1 MLYYL
6 WQLILTR
13 KTIGVSIMIKKLAV
27 ALTISAS
34 VIALSAC
41 SDGGDK
47 EKVVETEAGDIT
59 KAEFYEALKAQQGE
73 QVLNELVTVKVLE
86 QDYEVT
92 DKELDA
98 EIDTFKDQLGDQFEM
113 WMQQQ
118 GFQDEESLKKVLKLS
133 LLQEAAA
140 SEGVE
145 VSEDEMKEK
154 YDKLKTEIEAQHILV
169 DDEETAKEVKK
180 KLDDGES
187 FKDLAKEYSKDE
199 ENAKDA
205 GKLGYFS
212 TGEMDPEFEDAAYN
226 LDIDEISDPV
236 MSQFGFHIIKVTDK
250 RESEEDIGSFEDNE
264 SMIRRQ
270 IMDEKVNPI
279 EAQERIEK
287 IMEDANIKVNIDEY
301 KDMFKQPEPEAEPT
315 EEDAP
320 KDEDTEEDAE

>member
-1 MLYYL
+1 
-6 WQLILTR
+6 
-13 KTIGVSIMIKKLAV
+13 MIKKLAI

-34 VIALSAC
+34 VITLSAC
-41 SDGGDK
+41 GDN
-47 EKVVETEAGDIT
+47 EDVVETEAGNIT
-59 KAEFYEALKAQQGE
+59 KDEFYEALKTQQGE

-92 DKELDA
+92 DEELDE
-98 EIDTFKDQLGDQFEM
+98 EINTFKDQLGDQFEM

-118 GFQDEESLKKVLKLS
+118 GFEDEESLKKVLKLS
-133 LLQEAAA
+133 LLQEEAA

-145 VSEDEMKEK
+145 ISEDEMEEK
-154 YDKLKTEIEAQHILV
+154 FEKMKTEIEAQHILV
-169 DDEETAKEVKK
+169 DDEETADEVKK

-187 FKDLAKEYSKDE
+187 FKDLAKEYSTDE

-212 TGEMDPEFEDAAYN
+212 TGEMDPEFEEVAYN
-226 LDIDEISDPV
+226 LDIDKISDPV

-270 IMDEKVNPI
+270 LMDDKVNPI

-287 IMEDANIKVNIDEY
+287 IMDDANIKVNIEEY
-301 KDMFKQPEPEAEPT
+301 KDMFDQPEGEPAE
-315 EEDAP
+315 
-320 KDEDTEEDAE
+320 DEVPQGENEEEDAE